1 MFLGSVG
8 IVLGLRFVALVGSLQ
23 PQGLASRGVSSYSA
37 VLLGPRFMA
46 IKLQNASQ
54 SPVGIQPAPVTLS
67 LLSLLLL
74 LLVLGFVG
82 DATRLLIMT
91 PPGAGSGCGFGACDV
106 TAATATALQQLLV
119 TIIVVIMIIIYC
131 NYYLM

>member
-67 LLSLLLL
+67 LLLLL

-106 TAATATALQQLLV
+106 TAATATALQQLLE